1 MSSKYTIAG
10 SISTPQ
16 SDSLTEKEKML
27 SGQPYLAVSD
37 VQLVKDRL
45 RARNLL
51 QRYNQF
57 PWSSNEVDDPEPDY
71 FGPDERRV
79 YLAELFGIQLDD
91 IKNKPI
97 EIEPPF
103 YCDYG
108 TNITFKGPFY
118 SNFNC
123 HILDCAAVTF
133 GSRVIVGPNVQIYAG
148 THSTDVAERKQGLE
162 RAYPVTVGDDVWIG
176 GGAIILGPCTI
187 GNGTTIAAGAVVRGH
202 VPANVLMGGI
212 PARILKRLESK
223 PKDRSNPNFSQP
235 KQSRPSRPSSRNS
248 KRGGGPPT
256 DRAQSPTATHSSEE
270 EPIDPTTECFLAN
283 IPTRL
288 RPVELKAALR
298 EYGALR
304 RLTLDRAR
312 HIGFARFMEPASADA
327 ALEAGR
333 GPDGFIVNLEDGT
346 EVVIGIER
354 RRSGEEQRSFNPE
367 LITNPR
373 CYIRTTLNHQEL
385 SDVKATIEH
394 EFGPLKHWFVRRD
407 ETGTEERTEVELE
420 FEHLNGAREAIKA
433 SRSGE
438 GGLGLELASG
448 IRVRVESKRTFG
460 GPLRGGTGAGRGGYM
475 RGSFRGRFNS
485 RGNGFGGGR
494 GGFVRGGFRKR
505 GMYSGAE

>member
-1 MSSKYTIAG
+1 MSNKYTIAG
-10 SISTPQ
+10 STTLPQ
-16 SDSLTEKEKML
+16 TDSLTEKEKML

-45 RARNLL
+45 RARHLL

-57 PWSSNEVDDPEPDY
+57 QWPSNEVDDPEPDY

-79 YLAELFGIQLDD
+79 LLAELFGIQLDE
-91 IKNKPI
+91 IKNRPI

-103 YCDYG
+103 WCDYG

-123 HILDCAAVTF
+123 HILDCATVTF

-162 RAYPVTVGDDVWIG
+162 RAYPVTIGDDVWIG
-176 GGAIILGPCTI
+176 GGAIVLGPCTI

-202 VPANVLMGGI
+202 VPSNVVMGGI
-212 PARILKRLESK
+212 PARILKRLESRGSN
-223 PKDRSNPNFSQP
+223 PRDRSNPNLSHP
-235 KQSRPSRPSSRNS
+235 KQLRPSRPSSRTS
-248 KRGGGPPT
+248 KRGGPTT
-256 DRAQSPTATHSSEE
+256 DRDQSPTASQASEGEE
-270 EPIDPTTECFLAN
+270 EAIDPTTECFLAN
-283 IPTRL
+283 IPTHL

-298 EYGALR
+298 AYGALR

-312 HIGFARFMEPASADA
+312 HIGFARYMEPAGADA

-333 GPDGFIVNLEDGT
+333 GPDGFIVTTEDGT
-346 EVVIGIER
+346 EVVVGIER

-373 CYIRTTLNHQEL
+373 CYIRTTLNQHEL

-433 SRSGE
+433 SRAGE

-460 GPLRGGTGAGRGGYM
+460 GPLRVGRGGYM
-475 RGSFRGRFNS
+475 RGGFRGRFN
-485 RGNGFGGGR
+485 RGGFGR

>member
-16 SDSLTEKEKML
+16 TDSLTEKEKML

-51 QRYNQF
+51 QKYNHY
-57 PWSSNEVDDPEPDY
+57 PWPSNEVDDPEPDY

-79 YLAELFGIQLDD
+79 LLAELFGIQLDD
-91 IKNKPI
+91 IKNRPI

-123 HILDCAAVTF
+123 HILDCATVTF

-202 VPANVLMGGI
+202 VPSNVLMGGI
-212 PARILKRLESK
+212 PARILKRLDPK
-223 PKDRSNPNFSQP
+223 GTKDRSNPNFSHP
-235 KQSRPSRPSSRNS
+235 KQSKSSRPSSRNS
-248 KRGGGPPT
+248 KRGGPAT
-256 DRAQSPTATHSSEE
+256 DRDQSPTASHSSEE
-270 EPIDPTTECFLAN
+270 EAIDPTTECFLAN

-298 EYGALR
+298 EYGELR

-312 HIGFARFMEPASADA
+312 HIGFARYMEPASADA

-333 GPDGFIVNLEDGT
+333 GPDGFVVST
-346 EVVIGIER
+346 EEGGDVVIGIER

-373 CYIRTTLNHQEL
+373 CYIRTTLTHHEL

-407 ETGTEERTEVELE
+407 EAGTEERTEVELE

-433 SRSGE
+433 SRAGE

-460 GPLRGGTGAGRGGYM
+460 GPSRGGGRGGYM
-475 RGSFRGRFNS
+475 RGGFRGRFNH
-485 RGNGFGGGR
+485 RGGFVR